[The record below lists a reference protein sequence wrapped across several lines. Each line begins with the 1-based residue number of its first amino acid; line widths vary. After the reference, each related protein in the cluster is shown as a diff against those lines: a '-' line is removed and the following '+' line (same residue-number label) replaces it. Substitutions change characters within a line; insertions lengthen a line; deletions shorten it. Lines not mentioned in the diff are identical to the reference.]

1 MGTGD
6 HKFHNKSDIGRKWSF
21 FLVCEQLAVLILIAT
36 YKLIIHSMEWYIAY
50 GHYFT

>member
-6 HKFHNKSDIGRKWSF
+6 HKFHNKSDTGRKWSF
-21 FLVCEQLAVLILIAT
+21 FLVSEQLAVLILIVT
-36 YKLIIHSMEWYIAY
+36 YKLIIHSTDWYIAY